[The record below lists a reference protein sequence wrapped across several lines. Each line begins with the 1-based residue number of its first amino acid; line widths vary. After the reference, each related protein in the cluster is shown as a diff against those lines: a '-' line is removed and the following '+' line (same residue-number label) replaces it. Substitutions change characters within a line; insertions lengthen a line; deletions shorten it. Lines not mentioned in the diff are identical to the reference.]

1 VTQDFLSGGG
11 TALSAPL
18 VPLLIVAVFL
28 VLASRRDGWRIL
40 ATGGI
45 ILCSLLFVVAGVQ
58 EPILWRT
65 LRSSS
70 YGAIE
75 IIVIVLGA
83 AGNLLSIL
91 MLLFG
96 IQELL
101 ARVKARK
108 RPEAI

>member
-1 VTQDFLSGGG
+1 VG
-11 TALSAPL
+11 T
-18 VPLLIVAVFL
+18 
-28 VLASRRDGWRIL
+28 L

-45 ILCSLLFVVAGVQ
+45 ILCSLLFVVTGVQ

-65 LRSSS
+65 LQSSS
-70 YGAIE
+70 FGAYE
-75 IIVIVLGA
+75 IIVVALGA
-83 AGNLLSIL
+83 AGNLLSLL

-108 RPEAI
+108 QPEAI